1 VKSRKPKAET
11 MVKRQEPR
19 DTRALVRMPAA
30 CSRLSRSNPI
40 SAPRNT
46 ARPSRRSMI
55 RNEYISLF
63 PVLNASH
70 HLGGACCLSPSI
82 AWLRFAFAREC
93 NSSFLHYDTST
104 SIGEEKLHKFCRVAL
119 ASLVT
124 SVCCL
129 SHLSHLSHLFHL
141 FRF

>member
-1 VKSRKPKAET
+1 M

-19 DTRALVRMPAA
+19 DTKALVRMPAA

-46 ARPSRRSMI
+46 ARPSRRSMV

-63 PVLNASH
+63 PVVDASH
-70 HLGGACCLSPSI
+70 QLGGAFCIPPSTG
-82 AWLRFAFAREC
+82 WLQFASTREC
-93 NSSFLHYDTST
+93 NGNSLHYDTGT
-104 SIGEEKLHKFCRVAL
+104 SIGEEKLHMFYRVAL
-119 ASLVT
+119 VPLVS

-129 SHLSHLSHLFHL
+129 SHLLQLSLL
-141 FRF
+141 S